1 MNQQKLTVLCS
12 NIGILNLLL
21 LHMMLLRIH
30 VKLTIVIRVRM
41 KQIVYSHRSRSSTI
55 GEKIG
60 SHVPLALDFDLS
72 TAIEFVC
79 LSILENVVDFFR
91 NLKMLGLKEGKNL
104 YDF

>member
-41 KQIVYSHRSRSSTI
+41 KQIVYSHRGRCSTI

-60 SHVPLALDFDLS
+60 SHVPLALDFDLA

-91 NLKMLGLKEGKNL
+91 NLKMLGLKKGKNL
-104 YDF
+104 NDF